1 MLVNLGSRTFRYQEA
16 NEQRSSHESIQ
27 SMSMEEVRANL
38 TELPFCDCSESD
50 EQEEIIDDLRSGEN
64 EGKVYILHLHR
75 HSKVFK
81 VS

>member
-1 MLVNLGSRTFRYQEA
+1 
-16 NEQRSSHESIQ
+16 
-27 SMSMEEVRANL
+27 MEEVRANL
-38 TELPFCDCSESD
+38 AELPFCDCSESD

-75 HSKVFK
+75 YSKVSK